1 MTLIDFIDD
10 HLMSSD
16 ILVLSSDGKTVATIP
31 QGDETALSLVRDY
44 LGGEVLREIL
54 DGDSWTVYVQ
64 AKPLAQ
70 QKPEVVLGYPGEVED
85 EAAFSA
91 DWRSREPKAS
101 SKQLSFLYK
110 NIRLYLMLKKPNWPG
125 DPKNLLR
132 YEASDAMTTI
142 MNYMRKS
149 KKAKKSRGGGDDD
162 E

>member
-1 MTLIDFIDD
+1 MTLIDFIGD

-44 LGGEVLREIL
+44 LGGEVLKEIP
-54 DGDSWTVYVQ
+54 DGDSITVYVL
-64 AKPLAQ
+64 AKPVAQ
-70 QKPEVVLGYPGEVED
+70 PKPEVVLGYPGEVED

-110 NIRLYLMLKKPNWPG
+110 NIKLYLILKKPNWPG

-132 YEASDAMTTI
+132 YEASDAMTII
-142 MNYMRKS
+142 MNYMRK
-149 KKAKKSRGGGDDD
+149 ARKSRKGGDDG